1 MRLSAVSYL
10 NTKPFIY
17 GIFKSAISEHIDLSL
32 DIPSMCAQKL
42 LNGTAD
48 IALTPVA
55 IIPELP
61 QAHIISNYCIGSNGP
76 VGTVCLYSNVPLE
89 EVDRVLLDFHSK
101 TSVALTRILF
111 SHYWKR
117 DMAFEPSYAGFEHE
131 LTGRTAGLVI
141 GDRTIGL
148 DKRYPYVYDLGEI
161 WTKWTGLPFVFA
173 AWISVKPVSQA
184 FVQEFNLALKA
195 GLDHLPELI
204 KILPTIPGFDLD
216 AYYRNNIS
224 YDFNADK
231 RKALHLFLSYI
242 AGENGFHLVDNVD
255 TAP

>member
-17 GIFKSAISEHIDLSL
+17 GIFKSEIADHIDLNL
-32 DIPSMCAQKL
+32 DIPSVCAQKL

-48 IALTPVA
+48 IALAPIA

-61 QAHIISNYCIGSNGP
+61 HAYIVSNYCIGSTGR
-76 VGTVCLYSNVPLE
+76 VGTVCIYAQKPLE
-89 EVDRVLLDFHSK
+89 EIDRVLLDFHSK
-101 TSVALTRILF
+101 TSVALTKILF
-111 SHYWKR
+111 AHYWKKTVV
-117 DMAFEPSYAGFEHE
+117 FEPSYQGFEHE
-131 LTGRTAGLVI
+131 INGTTAGLVI

-148 DKRYPYVYDLGEI
+148 DKKYPYVYDLGEI

-173 AWISVKPVSQA
+173 AWISVKPISPA
-184 FVQEFNLALKA
+184 FTQPFNAALKL

-204 KILPTIPGFDLD
+204 KILPTIPDFDLE
-216 AYYRNNIS
+216 AYYKNNIS

-242 AGENGFHLVDNVD
+242 AGENGFHLADNF
-255 TAP
+255 